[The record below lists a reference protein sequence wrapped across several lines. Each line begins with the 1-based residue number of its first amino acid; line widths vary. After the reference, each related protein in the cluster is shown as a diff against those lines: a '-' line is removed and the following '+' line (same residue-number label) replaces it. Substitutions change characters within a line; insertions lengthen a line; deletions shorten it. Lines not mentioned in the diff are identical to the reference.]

1 VANQFLR
8 RLDDDFL
15 AGGPLSRGLR
25 MAIAVVAVSGLGGVM
40 GLFAAVPL
48 TAVTHPAT
56 SDYGAV
62 VLPFGT
68 TVVGAVLGGLGMVA
82 LYMRRGK
89 PRSQRG
95 QPAIPGPTVDE
106 TTVDA

>member
-1 VANQFLR
+1 MANQFLR

-15 AGGPLSRGLR
+15 VGGPLSRGLR
-25 MAIAVVAVSGLGGVM
+25 MAVAVLAASVLGGVV

-48 TAVTHPAT
+48 TAVTHPAA

-68 TVVGAVLGGLGMVA
+68 TVVGAVLGGLGMAA
-82 LYMRRGK
+82 LYMRRRK
-89 PRSQRG
+89 PRSRG
-95 QPAIPGPTVDE
+95 GHPAFPQGPT
-106 TTVDA
+106 AGA